1 VFIETVLMFDIFLM
15 FLLMSSYMD
24 QFSPSKLRGPS
35 AFARPEREMEYEQAG
50 GGVSV
55 GAVGINL

>member
-1 VFIETVLMFDIFLM
+1 MFDIFLM